1 MNGYFFLTAL
11 LKQNIINN
19 VKQGRNKISICITG
33 SKYRQHIIF
42 VVSYSSIIILTMHEQ
57 LPFMLALVAAIV
69 LIEMLASKLRIA
81 YPVLL
86 VVAGLLIS
94 FIPGL
99 PKVQVDPNMIFFI
112 FLPPLLF
119 EATWNISFK
128 EMKKWW
134 RIISSFAFLV
144 VLFSALAVAIFAN
157 YFIPGFTI
165 ALGFLL
171 GGIVSPPDAVSTG
184 AITKFVKISKSTS
197 AILEG
202 ESLFND
208 ASSLIIFRFA
218 LVAVGTGQFVF
229 QQAMINFSWMVI
241 GGIGIGLIFGW
252 LFMQA
257 HKRLP
262 TDASS
267 DIAFTLIEPYFL
279 YWIAEHLHSSGV
291 LAVVS
296 GGLLLAN
303 NRLVFLSSAS
313 RVKGYNFWEAFIF
326 ILNGI
331 VFMLIGLELPHIV
344 EGLRADGIPLG
355 TAIRYGIWVT
365 VILIVA
371 RIISSY
377 IALIAT
383 IIFRPGVAP
392 NIRRR
397 ESMWKLPLL
406 LGWTGMRGVVSL
418 AAALAI
424 PLTMENGEP
433 FPYRN
438 LVLFITFMVIL
449 LTLLLQG
456 LTLPYLI
463 RRSKLFENANDI
475 PEEEARLKLRKELA
489 VFTVGLLK
497 QKQEKGLYHD
507 AHLLRMVGHWEDKI
521 KEPENFKMTAEAK
534 RHYLEVLES
543 QRQFLATLNKD
554 PQLDETII
562 RWQIY
567 QIDLEEERIN
577 QL

>member
-1 MNGYFFLTAL
+1 
-11 LKQNIINN
+11 
-19 VKQGRNKISICITG
+19 
-33 SKYRQHIIF
+33 
-42 VVSYSSIIILTMHEQ
+42 MHEQ

-69 LIEMLASKLRIA
+69 LIEMLATKLRIA

-99 PKVQVDPNMIFFI
+99 PQVQVDPDMIFFI

-119 EATWNISFK
+119 EAAWSISFK

-144 VLFSALAVAIFAN
+144 VFFSALAVAVLTN
-157 YFIPGFTI
+157 YFIPGFTL

-184 AITKFVKISKSTS
+184 AITRFVKISKTTS

-202 ESLFND
+202 ESLLND

-218 LVAVGTGQFVF
+218 LLAVGTGQFIL
-229 QQAMINFSWMVI
+229 QDALLSFSWMVI
-241 GGIGIGLIFGW
+241 GGVGIGLLFGW

-262 TDASS
+262 TEPSS
-267 DIAFTLIEPYFL
+267 DIALTLIEPYFL

-296 GGLLLAN
+296 GGLFLAN
-303 NRLVFLSSAS
+303 KRFVFLSGES
-313 RVKGYNFWEAFIF
+313 RVRGYNFWEAFIF
-326 ILNGI
+326 IINGI
-331 VFMLIGLELPHIV
+331 VFMLIGLELPEV
-344 EGLRADGIPLG
+344 VAGLHADGIPLT
-355 TAIRYGIWVT
+355 TAINYGVLVT
-365 VILIVA
+365 AILIGA

-377 IALIAT
+377 VALLAT
-383 IIFRPGVAP
+383 LIFRPGVAP
-392 NIRRR
+392 RTRSRRSR
-397 ESMWKLPLL
+397 WRLPLL

-424 PLTMENGEP
+424 PKTLQNGEP

-438 LVLFITFMVIL
+438 LILFVTFLVIL
-449 LTLLLQG
+449 LTLLIQG
-456 LTLPYLI
+456 LTLPYFI
-463 RRSKLFENANDI
+463 KRSKLFENFNEL
-475 PEEEARLKLRKELA
+475 PEEEIKLKIKNKLALYTVNLLREKQQE
-489 VFTVGLLK
+489 GLFK
-497 QKQEKGLYHD
+497 D
-507 AHLLRMVGHWEDKI
+507 AHLLHMLAQWEKKI
-521 KEPENFKMTAEAK
+521 EQPENFKMTPEAK
-534 RHYLEVLES
+534 QHYLEVLDS
-543 QRQFLATLNKD
+543 QRKFVAGLNKD
-554 PQLDETII
+554 PELDENVV

-567 QIDLEEERIN
+567 QIDLEEERIK
-577 QL
+577 LL